1 MVRSVVGFAGFA
13 VIFLLGLKLVGFL
26 LGGLLSIVGSLLWFA
41 FLGWI
46 FYIILRVLSP
56 STADRVREAVRGKPS
71 EA

>member
-13 VIFLLGLKLVGFL
+13 VVFLLGLKLVGAL
-26 LGGLLSIVGSLLWFA
+26 LGGIMSIVGSLLWFA

-46 FYIILRVLSP
+46 FYVALRVISP
-56 STADRVREAVRGKPS
+56 SSADRVRDAIRGKPT